1 MANTIDKLADQIK
14 RELLRDMMTPGIA
27 RICREQLRAN
37 IREAIDVAKE
47 AHRQDRLL
55 VFFGA
60 ILAAAGYSREEAKA
74 ARAELFPEVID
85 AEIVT

>member
-27 RICREQLRAN
+27 RICREQLRAHV
-37 IREAIDVAKE
+37 REAIDVATEQKRHE
-47 AHRQDRLL
+47 RLEF
-55 VFFGA
+55 FFGV
-60 ILAAAGYSREEAKA
+60 ILSRAGYTQAQIKA

-85 AEIVT
+85 AEIVR